1 LLKILA
7 DENINFRIIKEL
19 RNNSFDVI
27 SILESH
33 RGVSDKE
40 VLELARNY
48 KALLLTE
55 DRDFGILVFAFKEKN
70 ISVIFLRY
78 YYTEVNYIT
87 SSLIKVLNKYNLEL
101 YGKFVTITPKKV
113 KIIEL

>member
-1 LLKILA
+1 LA

-33 RGVSDKE
+33 RGISDKE
-40 VLELARNY
+40 VLALARNY

-78 YYTEVNYIT
+78 NYTEVNNIT
-87 SSLIKVLNKYNLEL
+87 ISLIKVLNKYKLEL

-113 KIIEL
+113 KIIEI